1 MNFEIHALWDACEHQ
16 NLSMELKSTQ
26 TNCCSRIYV
35 KELYTKLHF
44 LCHKPPSQSSRPYC
58 ILTRHTSVFL
68 LIRLVM
74 KFELTTSSNKIEA
87 ALTRLND
94 H

>member
-44 LCHKPPSQSSRPYC
+44 LCHGPLSRSSRLYC
-58 ILTRHTSVFL
+58 ILTRHLRFSSH
-68 LIRLVM
+68 RLVM
-74 KFELTTSSNKIEA
+74 KFELTTSSNKIETGA
-87 ALTRLND
+87 TRLND